1 MIEIEQSA
9 VINALTKQVAE
20 LSLRLAERDAAI
32 TALQAEAEELRKQ
45 QLQEMNE

>member
-1 MIEIEQSA
+1 MIKIEP
-9 VINALTKQVAE
+9 NAMIDSLTKQIAE

-32 TALQAEAEELRKQ
+32 AALQAQAEELRQQ